1 LPSSAEIR
9 KYAVAPIIAPRA
21 QATPTRLR
29 SAPETTS
36 STSTSPTAATPA
48 PASVM
53 GPGRCPWRSHSHS
66 TTAAGAV
73 YSISNAGATCMC
85 WTAEK

>member
-1 LPSSAEIR
+1 MS
-9 KYAVAPIIAPRA
+9 
-21 QATPTRLR
+21 RLR
-29 SAPETTS
+29 RLATLTCAGLAPFALAGS
-36 STSTSPTAATPA
+36 ATPA